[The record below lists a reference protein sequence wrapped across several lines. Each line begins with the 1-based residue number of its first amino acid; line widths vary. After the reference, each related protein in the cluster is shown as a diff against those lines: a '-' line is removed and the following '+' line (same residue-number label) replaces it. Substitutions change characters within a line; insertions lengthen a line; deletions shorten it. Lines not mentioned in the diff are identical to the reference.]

1 MADLYRAV
9 RSPRPALRRDGKLFA
24 SIALAVILGLAALT
38 PLFFSMRYQLNY
50 RELLVEF
57 SQTTVAAFTAQ
68 DTTVERDGVTRPLSG
83 SGCHQLYEL
92 ISDADPGRWR
102 DPPEEPAPIT
112 VRYGDGAVLELWED
126 CPEPLRTLFQNAL
139 CEASAL
145 RRGGSGEPPAPEDWL
160 AVLEDL
166 HWIKTAE
173 AGTEDKA

>member
-112 VRYGDGAVLELWED
+112 VRYGDGAVLELWEV
-126 CPEPLRTLFQNAL
+126 PLENSPSPTGLYYRYTAPGGKAYGFDSTLL
-139 CEASAL
+139 T
-145 RRGGSGEPPAPEDWL
+145 
-160 AVLEDL
+160 L
-166 HWIKTAE
+166 HRVELLLDSDANRQ
-173 AGTEDKA
+173 AFP